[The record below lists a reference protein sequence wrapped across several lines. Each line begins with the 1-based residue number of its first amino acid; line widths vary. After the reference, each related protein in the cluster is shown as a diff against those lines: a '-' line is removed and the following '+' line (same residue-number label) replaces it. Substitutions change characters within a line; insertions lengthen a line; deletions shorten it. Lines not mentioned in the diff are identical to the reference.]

1 MAFKPSK
8 RSRRPQDSADPNLTP
23 VMNLMVVLIPLLLTS
38 AQFIKLGMIEINLP
52 PAASGTIVQTEMPKE
67 VEKKLDLTV
76 TITDAGFYLASSMA
90 VALGEEGEGPTI
102 PKKEDGDYNYIELND
117 MLSKIKKKAVG
128 VFKDTDQIVIVAEPE
143 IEYQTVVSTMDAART
158 FKDDN
163 NFLPLF
169 PSVALSA
176 TVM

>member
-8 RSRRPQDSADPNLTP
+8 RSRRPEESSEPNLTP
-23 VMNLMVVLIPLLLTS
+23 IMNLMVVLIPLLLTS

-52 PAASGTIVQTEMPKE
+52 PASSGTVMQMEMPKE

-76 TITDAGFYLASSMA
+76 TVTDEGFYLASSMA
-90 VALGEEGEGPTI
+90 VALGETGEGPTI
-102 PKKEDGDYNYIELND
+102 PIKADGDYDYEKLTEL
-117 MLSKIKKKAVG
+117 LTRIKQKAVG
-128 VFKDTDQIVIVAEPE
+128 VFKDTDQIIIIAEPE

-158 FKDDN
+158 YKEDIN
-163 NFLPLF
+163 VRPLF